1 MGLPCQDATLK
12 TTPSLFQVSSQ
23 LEGRLRRLG
32 DMKSDLDNFTDN
44 MDNLDAWLDDTSH
57 ELSDIRRS
65 AATSDDTEALLEA
78 FKVRRHL
85 YGYLGDTGDPFTWG
99 GQW

>member
-1 MGLPCQDATLK
+1 
-12 TTPSLFQVSSQ
+12 
-23 LEGRLRRLG
+23 
-32 DMKSDLDNFTDN
+32 MKSDLDNFTDN

-99 GQW
+99 GAVISIGKKHVCSIIQER